1 MANFSVSQGLKLAG
15 KVVRNYIANR
25 PVVVSFEVTL
35 SCNCNCCHCDLG
47 GVIKDEKQIPPE
59 EYGRITR
66 LLNPP
71 VVQISGGEPLLRR
84 DIMEVVKAVKQP
96 RGLPYMIFVTN
107 GVLLNEDNYLK
118 LCEAGVNQFSVSLDF
133 PDKRHDD
140 FRRHP
145 GLYERLE
152 RTLPRLAKFGYRNII
167 LNTVI
172 TRSNLDYILPA
183 AKKARD
189 WGVCVSYSA
198 YTSRRTGSKDY
209 CLDTEAELETLRKA
223 ISELLELQ
231 KQTNHIVNP
240 PAELRDTLKF
250 FEQGGYMP
258 GCKAGIRFLVVM
270 PDGAFVP
277 CAHHRQK
284 YSSVKEMIKGFSR
297 ANRCG
302 DCYVSIRAYSDR
314 PLWRQ
319 LKDIPAYGKRLFAS
333 R

>member
-1 MANFSVSQGLKLAG
+1 MANFSASQALRLAG
-15 KVVRNYIANR
+15 KGIWNHIANR
-25 PVVVSFEVTL
+25 PLVVSFEVTL

-47 GVIKDEKQIPPE
+47 GVIKDEKQIPPP
-59 EYGRITR
+59 EYERITR
-66 LLNPP
+66 LLSPP

-84 DIMEVVKAVKQP
+84 DIVEVVKAIKRP
-96 RGLPYMIFVTN
+96 GGLPYVIFVTN
-107 GVLLNEDNYLK
+107 GVLLSEDNYLK

-152 RTLPRLAKFGYRNII
+152 RTIPRLAKFGYRNII

-172 TRSNLDYILPA
+172 TRSNLGYILPA

-189 WGVCVSYSA
+189 WGVCISYSA

-223 ISELLELQ
+223 ISELLGLQ

-240 PAELRDTLKF
+240 EAELRDTLKF

-284 YSSVKEMIKGFSR
+284 YSTVKEMIRGFSK

-314 PLWRQ
+314 PLLRQ
-319 LKDIPAYGKRLFAS
+319 LRDIPAYGRRLFAF

>member
-1 MANFSVSQGLKLAG
+1 MVS
-15 KVVRNYIANR
+15 Y
-25 PVVVSFEVTL
+25 EVTL
-35 SCNCNCCHCDLG
+35 SCNCNCRHCDLG
-47 GVIKDEKQIPPE
+47 GVIKDEEQIQPPE
-59 EYGRITR
+59 YERITR
-66 LLNPP
+66 ALDPP

-84 DIMEVVKAVKQP
+84 DIAEVVKAIKQP
-96 RGLPYMIFVTN
+96 NGLPYIIFVTN
-107 GVLLNEDNYLK
+107 GVLLNEDRYLE
-118 LCEAGVNQFSVSLDF
+118 LYEAGVNQFSVSLDF

-140 FRRHP
+140 FRQHP

-152 RTLPRLAKFGYRNII
+152 RTIPRLARFGYRNII

-172 TRSNLDYILPA
+172 TRSNLGYILPV

-189 WGVCVSYSA
+189 WGVCISYSA
-198 YTSRRTGSKDY
+198 YTARRTGSQDY
-209 CLDTEAELETLRKA
+209 CLDTEEELGTLRKA

-231 KQTNHIVNP
+231 KRTDHIVNP

-258 GCKAGIRFLVVM
+258 GCKAGTRFLVVM

-284 YSSVKEMIKGFSR
+284 YSSLKEMAEGFSR

-314 PLWRQ
+314 SLWSQ
-319 LKDIPAYGKRLFAS
+319 LRDIPGYGRRLFAF

>member
-1 MANFSVSQGLKLAG
+1 MANFSASQALRLAG
-15 KVVRNYIANR
+15 KGIWNHIANR
-25 PVVVSFEVTL
+25 PLVVSFEVTL

-47 GVIKDEKQIPPE
+47 GVIKDEKQIPPP
-59 EYGRITR
+59 EYERITR
-66 LLNPP
+66 LLAPP

-84 DIMEVVKAVKQP
+84 DIVEVVKAIKRP
-96 RGLPYMIFVTN
+96 GGLPYVIFVTN
-107 GVLLNEDNYLK
+107 GVLLSEDNYLK

-152 RTLPRLAKFGYRNII
+152 RTIPRLAKFGYRNII

-172 TRSNLDYILPA
+172 TRSNLGYILPA

-189 WGVCVSYSA
+189 WGVCISYSA

-223 ISELLELQ
+223 ISELLGLQ

-240 PAELRDTLKF
+240 EAELRDTLKF

-284 YSSVKEMIKGFSR
+284 YSTVKEMIRGFSK

-314 PLWRQ
+314 PLLRQ
-319 LKDIPAYGKRLFAS
+319 LRDIPAYGRRLFAF

>member
-1 MANFSVSQGLKLAG
+1 MANFSVSQALKLAG
-15 KVVRNYIANR
+15 KGIWNHITHR
-25 PVVVSFEVTL
+25 PLVLSYEVTL

-47 GVIKDEKQIPPE
+47 GVVKDEEQIPPA
-59 EYGRITR
+59 EYERITR
-66 LLNPP
+66 LLDPP

-84 DIMEVVKAVKQP
+84 DIMEVVKAIKQP
-96 RGLPYMIFVTN
+96 GGLPYMIFVTN
-107 GVLLNEDNYLK
+107 GVLLSEDKYLK

-152 RTLPRLAKFGYRNII
+152 RTIPRLAKFGYRNII

-172 TRSNLDYILPA
+172 TRSNLGSILPV
-183 AKKARD
+183 AKKAMD
-189 WGVCVSYSA
+189 WGVCISYSA

-209 CLDTEAELETLRKA
+209 CLDTEVELETLRKA
-223 ISELLELQ
+223 VSGLLELQ

-250 FEQGGYMP
+250 FEQGGYMA

-297 ANRCG
+297 ANCCG

-314 PLWRQ
+314 SLLRQ
-319 LKDIPAYGKRLFAS
+319 LKDIPAYGKRLFAF

>member
-1 MANFSVSQGLKLAG
+1 MADFSVSQALRLAG
-15 KVVRNYIANR
+15 KAVQGYITNR
-25 PVVVSFEVTL
+25 PLVVSFEVTL

-47 GVIKDEKQIPPE
+47 GVVKDEEQIQPV
-59 EYGRITR
+59 EYERITR
-66 LLNPP
+66 LLTPP

-84 DIMEVVKAVKQP
+84 DVVEVVKAIKQP
-96 RGLPYMIFVTN
+96 GGLPYIIFVTN

-152 RTLPRLAKFGYRNII
+152 RTIPHLAKRGYRNII
-167 LNTVI
+167 MNTVI
-172 TRSNLDYILPA
+172 TRSNLGYILPLA
-183 AKKARD
+183 EKARD
-189 WGVCVSYSA
+189 WGVCISYSA
-198 YTSRRTGSKDY
+198 YTMRRTGSKDY
-209 CLDTEAELETLRKA
+209 CLDTEEELETLRKT
-223 ISELLELQ
+223 ISGLLELQ
-231 KQTNHIVNP
+231 KHTDHIINP
-240 PAELRDTLKF
+240 AAELRDTLKF

-284 YSSVKEMIKGFSR
+284 YSSVKEMIAGFSR
-297 ANRCG
+297 TNRCG

-314 PLWRQ
+314 SLWSQ
-319 LKDIPAYGKRLFAS
+319 LRDIPTYSRRLFAF

>member
-1 MANFSVSQGLKLAG
+1 MANFSASQALRLAG
-15 KVVRNYIANR
+15 KGVWNHIANR
-25 PVVVSFEVTL
+25 PLVVSFEVTL

-47 GVIKDEKQIPPE
+47 GVIKDEKQIPPP
-59 EYGRITR
+59 EYERITR
-66 LLNPP
+66 LLYPP

-84 DIMEVVKAVKQP
+84 DIVEVVKAVKRP
-96 RGLPYMIFVTN
+96 GGLPYMIFVTN
-107 GVLLNEDNYLK
+107 GVLLSENNYLK

-152 RTLPRLAKFGYRNII
+152 RTIPRLAKFGYRNII

-172 TRSNLDYILPA
+172 TRSNLGYILPA
-183 AKKARD
+183 AKKALD
-189 WGVCVSYSA
+189 WGVCISYSA

-223 ISELLELQ
+223 ISGLLGLQ

-284 YSSVKEMIKGFSR
+284 YSTVKEMIKGFSK

-314 PLWRQ
+314 PLLRQ
-319 LKDIPAYGKRLFAS
+319 LKDIPAYGRRLFAF

>member
-1 MANFSVSQGLKLAG
+1 MANLSRSQCLRLAG
-15 KVVRNYIANR
+15 KGIWNYIANR
-25 PVVVSFEVTL
+25 PLVVSFEVTL

-47 GVIKDEKQIPPE
+47 GVVKDEKQIPPP
-59 EYGRITR
+59 EYKRITR
-66 LLNPP
+66 LLKPP

-96 RGLPYMIFVTN
+96 GGLPYVIFVTN
-107 GVLLNEDNYLK
+107 GVLLNEDNYLE

-140 FRRHP
+140 FRRHS

-152 RTLPRLAKFGYRNII
+152 RTIPRLAKFGYRNII

-172 TRSNLDYILPA
+172 TRNNLDFLLPV
-183 AKKARD
+183 AKKALE
-189 WGVCVSYSA
+189 WGVCISYSA
-198 YTSRRTGSKDY
+198 YTMRRTGSKDY
-209 CLDTEAELETLRKA
+209 CLDTEEELGTLRKA
-223 ISELLELQ
+223 ISELLGLQ
-231 KQTNHIVNP
+231 KKTDHIVNP
-240 PAELRDTLKF
+240 EAELRDTLKF

-284 YSSVKEMIKGFSR
+284 YSSVKEMMKGFSK

-314 PLWRQ
+314 PLWSQ
-319 LKDIPAYGKRLFAS
+319 LKAVPAYGRRLFAF